1 PLRCLH
7 LASFIESCQPRRTA
21 AGTSRISCTA
31 RERAPSQSA
40 APNPRPPTPGIA
52 IVRLLPTRH
61 FSPRSLALA
70 AGLVL
75 APAAPPAAVV
85 AGVTLLPVVASA
97 QRAELEPIIRR
108 ELLENGLE
116 VIVVESHAIPLATVE
131 LDVKNG

>member
-1 PLRCLH
+1 RFVQARGVRGGNGGHGAKETPAAGAPPPAPLRCLH

-61 FSPRSLALA
+61 FSPRALALA

-85 AGVTLLPVVASA
+85 AGVTLLPAVASA
-97 QRAELEPIIRR
+97 QRAELEPIIR
-108 ELLENGLE
+108 
-116 VIVVESHAIPLATVE
+116 
-131 LDVKNG
+131 